1 MDAAAATSK
10 NQRHNEPDYTD
21 NENEVL
27 LRVSNIFLNTWI

>member
-1 MDAAAATSK
+1 MDAAAANAS

-27 LRVSNIFLNTWI
+27 LRVSNIFMNT